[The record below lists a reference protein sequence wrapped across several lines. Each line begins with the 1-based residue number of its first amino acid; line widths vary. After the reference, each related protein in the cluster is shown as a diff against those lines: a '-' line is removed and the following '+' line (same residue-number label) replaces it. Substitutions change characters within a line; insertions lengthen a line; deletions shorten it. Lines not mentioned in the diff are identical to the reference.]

1 MPDPAPTEA
10 ALLAAAR
17 QAALNAYA
25 PYSHF
30 RVGAALLGEDGR
42 IYTGCNVE
50 NASYGLTLCAE
61 RNACFHA
68 IAEGCRRFTALA
80 LAAERPVPPCGA
92 CRQVL
97 AEFCP
102 PKMPIY
108 LGTLEAAG
116 TCTRT
121 ALEALFPAPS
131 ALPRAPSAPAERNP
145 HHEILA
151 SVT

>member
-1 MPDPAPTEA
+1 MSETET

-17 QAALNAYA
+17 KAALNAYA

-50 NASYGLTLCAE
+50 NASYGLTVCAE
-61 RNACFHA
+61 RNAFFHA

-97 AEFCP
+97 AELCP
-102 PKMPIY
+102 PTMPIY
-108 LGTLEAAG
+108 LSTMETAG

-121 ALEALFPAPS
+121 TLGALFPDPF
-131 ALPRAPSAPAERNP
+131 AL
-145 HHEILA
+145 
-151 SVT
+151 

>member
-1 MPDPAPTEA
+1 MSETETT
-10 ALLAAAR
+10 LLAAAHK
-17 QAALNAYA
+17 AALNAYA

-50 NASYGLTLCAE
+50 NASYGLTVCAE
-61 RNACFHA
+61 RNAFFHA

-97 AEFCP
+97 AELCP
-102 PKMPIY
+102 PTMPIT
-108 LGTLEAAG
+108 LGSLDVAAG
-116 TCTRT
+116 CTHT
-121 ALEALFPAPS
+121 TLGALFPDPF
-131 ALPRAPSAPAERNP
+131 AL
-145 HHEILA
+145 
-151 SVT
+151 